1 MAAFKSDASHIVASE
16 KTENSSPI
24 LKKNNGGKDFDRA
37 HQFIQNAI
45 DRAETDEGVDLKAL
59 RRRID
64 WKIVPLMLCCYTIQF
79 VDKVLLNVG
88 DSGELNRW
96 HSKADEA

>member
-1 MAAFKSDASHIVASE
+1 MAAFNSDASHVIASE
-16 KTENSSPI
+16 KTKYSYSSTI
-24 LKKNNGGKDFDRA
+24 WRKSNGGKDFDRA
-37 HQFIQNAI
+37 HQFIQNAT
-45 DRAETDEGVDLKAL
+45 DRADTDQGVDLKAL

-88 DSGELNRW
+88 ES
-96 HSKADEA
+96 DE

>member
-1 MAAFKSDASHIVASE
+1 MAAFNSDASHVIASE
-16 KTENSSPI
+16 KTEYSSTI
-24 LKKNNGGKDFDRA
+24 WRKSDAGKDLDRA
-37 HQFIQNAI
+37 HQFIQNAT
-45 DRAETDEGVDLKAL
+45 DRADTDQGVDLKAL

-88 DSGELNRW
+88 ES
-96 HSKADEA
+96 DE